1 MGIRVGGYVPMTF
14 RSPRARNDA
23 GPRMTLTR
31 DGDTLYGVT
40 IDPATR
46 RVTVAVELQ
55 RVTAAPEAP

>member
-1 MGIRVGGYVPMTF
+1 MSGTVVANGSRVIF
-14 RSPRARNDA
+14 NDA
-23 GPRMTLTR
+23 RSGPRMTLTR

>member
-1 MGIRVGGYVPMTF
+1 
-14 RSPRARNDA
+14 
-23 GPRMTLTR
+23 MTLTR

-46 RVTVAVELQ
+46 RVTVAVELH